1 MAILFSSQLSPSI
14 SLKTKR
20 GLNKG
25 RSGEKEHNFYSC
37 TLFSLCSVVE
47 EGLDI
52 RQRNVDNVMLL
63 FALTFQKLFWPHGAF
78 LRNARNNE
86 ETLRKEAIERTDLK
100 LKDTSRLVSVE
111 AAPSTDKVE
120 STGAIVRI
128 LVMNYVI
135 TYSLL
140 GFVTNESYVI
150 LIKDESCV
158 IFVVSQTL

>member
-1 MAILFSSQLSPSI
+1 MVIALREKKRCGGGMNNRYQSI
-14 SLKTKR
+14 RWLR
-20 GLNKG
+20 NQ
-25 RSGEKEHNFYSC
+25 R
-37 TLFSLCSVVE
+37 SVVE

-100 LKDTSRLVSVE
+100 MKDTSRLVSVE

-128 LVMNYVI
+128 LVMNYVR

-158 IFVVSQTL
+158 IFVVSQAL

>member
-1 MAILFSSQLSPSI
+1 M
-14 SLKTKR
+14 
-20 GLNKG
+20 
-25 RSGEKEHNFYSC
+25 SC
-37 TLFSLCSVVE
+37 VSAVDVAVVE

-78 LRNARNNE
+78 LRNARNE

-128 LVMNYVI
+128 LVMNYVR
-135 TYSLL
+135 TYPLL

-158 IFVVSQTL
+158 IFVVSQAL